1 MASVSS
7 LTKLNTR
14 HFSEKFLTN
23 TTYHTKMSKN
33 SDLIQYAVSE
43 LESRHERA
51 LAVMKGSYET
61 YVEAKNV
68 HDKMAK
74 VKAPAPNE
82 KAEAMRVDML
92 AKSEEIFKDAERNL
106 NDAMKLVEEIA
117 HLKIIAEQ
125 YGMSAFQP

>member
-1 MASVSS
+1 M
-7 LTKLNTR
+7 R
-14 HFSEKFLTN
+14 
-23 TTYHTKMSKN
+23 
-33 SDLIQYAVSE
+33 YAVTE

-61 YVEAKNV
+61 YVEAKKV

-92 AKSEEIFKDAERNL
+92 AKSEKILEDAERNL

-125 YGMSAFQP
+125 YGMAAFQP